1 MSKEVITYEK
11 VLDQLQDQ
19 EAHLLLGNGFN
30 LSLGIKTDYQ
40 SIFKKMSENY
50 PQYKDLNMEKNQ
62 FDIETV
68 IGELKEKIKKPDVF
82 LPKFIHNKIKLD
94 FMKATSEIVVSEIK
108 NIFQS
113 EKQEKLHLLLK
124 NFNNYFTLNYDPFLY
139 ILLMIFKSNNDAFVF
154 QDKHKVKV
162 VELNQDKHKVK
173 VVELNKEIKEIYDA
187 IKRARENGTSTIKSE
202 DNQAKYDL
210 SNSNKADFERDV
222 TRLFN
227 KKNWKQ
233 KDIKQAVTYLL
244 QEESGINGSLGV
256 NDGFLNGVFQ
266 EKSALLKEGILFPD
280 DIKKDFRATSQNLFF
295 LHGAF
300 HIYKSG
306 NLIKKIEREEN
317 ITLYKKLEQIIYRE
331 EKEIILIFS
340 NDDKKKQIQKDS
352 YLKRGYEKLAQL
364 RGAIVVIGS
373 SFDDND
379 SHIFYQ
385 IKESRINKIYV
396 ACEPSNKK
404 IDSFCN
410 KVKGQLG
417 DKNIIFFDRDTLSYL
432 P

>member
-68 IGELKEKIKKPDVF
+68 IGELKEKIRKPDVF

-113 EKQEKLHLLLK
+113 EKREKLHLLLK

-139 ILLMIFKSNNDAFVF
+139 ILLMGFKSNNDALVF
-154 QDKHKVKV
+154 QNKHKVKTT
-162 VELNQDKHKVK
+162 ELNEETQGIY
-173 VVELNKEIKEIYDA
+173 EAIKE
-187 IKRARENGTSTIKSE
+187 ARENGILSIKSG
-202 DNQAKYDL
+202 DNQTNDDL
-210 SNSNKADFERDV
+210 RNLNKRDFERDV

-233 KDIKQAVTYLL
+233 KDIKQAVTYLF
-244 QEESGINGSLGV
+244 QEESGTNGSLGV
-256 NDGFLNGVFQ
+256 NDGFLNGIF
-266 EKSALLKEGILFPD
+266 LKKTSLSKQTTFLPD
-280 DIKKDFRATSQNLFF
+280 DIKKDFRPTSQNLFF

-306 NLIKKIEREEN
+306 NLIKKIERGEN
-317 ITLYKKLEQIIYRE
+317 ISLYKKLEQIIYRE

-373 SFDDND
+373 SFHSND
-379 SHIFYQ
+379 SHIFSQ
-385 IKESRINKIYV
+385 IKESGINKIYV